1 MGRADHSVFHSR
13 RPGLSPRPTPVPPAA
28 SAPPSRVRKRT
39 SRLRAALL
47 PGVIRLIAALAGSV
61 SHGTALRLGRAAGS
75 LAWRLSG
82 RDRRRSLDHLA
93 LALPELSEAEHRRIA
108 RAGFQNQG
116 MNAAELLHLLRR
128 DADELRPKIAVEGWE
143 NVEAARATGRP
154 ILILTGHCGNWE
166 LIAIPLRHGGLP
178 PAAIARPADDPRI
191 QELIVAIR
199 RSLGTSTIA
208 RGTRGA
214 ARQILEV
221 LRSGGAIAMLID
233 QDTKVDGVWVPFFGR
248 PAFTP
253 VGPAEMALKQRMKVV
268 PSFIERRPDGGHLV
282 RFHPILDLPADPQEA
297 TAAMT
302 AAIEQQIRRR
312 PEQWVWWHKRWRR
325 QPTIER

>member
-1 MGRADHSVFHSR
+1 M
-13 RPGLSPRPTPVPPAA
+13 
-28 SAPPSRVRKRT
+28 
-39 SRLRAALL
+39 RAALL
-47 PGVIRLIAALAGSV
+47 PGLIRLLAALLGALPRRAALAF
-61 SHGTALRLGRAAGS
+61 GRAAGR
-75 LAWRLSG
+75 LGWRASG
-82 RDRRRSLDHLA
+82 RDRRRALDHLS
-93 LALPELSEAEHRRIA
+93 LALPDLSQAERHRIA
-108 RAGFQNQG
+108 RASFLHQG
-116 MNAAELLHLLRR
+116 MNVAELLHLLPR
-128 DADELRPKIAVEGWE
+128 DADGMLPHIEVQGWE
-143 NVEAARATGRP
+143 NVEAARTTRRP

-166 LIAIPLRHGGLP
+166 LIAVVLRHGGLP

-191 QELIVAIR
+191 QDLIVKIR
-199 RSLGTSTIA
+199 SRLGTTTIA

-253 VGPAEMALKQRMKVV
+253 VGPAELAIKQDMRVV

-282 RFHPILDLPADPQEA
+282 RFLPVLPLPNDPREA
-297 TAAMT
+297 TALMT
-302 AAIEQQIRRR
+302 AEIEKQVRRR

-325 QPTIER
+325 QPPE

>member
-1 MGRADHSVFHSR
+1 VPSSRGRR
-13 RPGLSPRPTPVPPAA
+13 
-28 SAPPSRVRKRT
+28 RT
-39 SRLRAALL
+39 SRLRASLL
-47 PGVIRLIAALAGSV
+47 PGLARLLAVLLGGVPRRAALAF
-61 SHGTALRLGRAAGS
+61 GRAVGR

-82 RDRRRSLDHLA
+82 RDRRRALDHLS
-93 LALPELSEAEHRRIA
+93 LALPELPEAERLRIG
-108 RAGFQNQG
+108 RASFLYQG

-128 DADELRPKIAVEGWE
+128 NADEILPHLEVQGWE
-143 NVEAARATGRP
+143 NVEAARATRRP
-154 ILILTGHCGNWE
+154 ILMLTGHCGNWE
-166 LIAIPLRHGGLP
+166 LIAVVMRHGGLP

-191 QELIVAIR
+191 QELIVRIR
-199 RSLGTSTIA
+199 RQLGTSTIA

-221 LRSGGAIAMLID
+221 LRSGGVIAMLID

-253 VGPAEMALKQRMKVV
+253 VGPAELAIKQDMRVV

-282 RFHPILDLPADPQEA
+282 RFLPVLPLPDNPRDA
-297 TAAMT
+297 TALMT
-302 AAIEQQIRRR
+302 AEIEKQIRRR

-325 QPTIER
+325 QPPEA

>member
-1 MGRADHSVFHSR
+1 MPSSSRAR
-13 RPGLSPRPTPVPPAA
+13 R
-28 SAPPSRVRKRT
+28 RT
-39 SRLRAALL
+39 SRLRAAIL
-47 PGVIRLIAALAGSV
+47 PGLVRLLALLFGAVPRRTALAF
-61 SHGTALRLGRAAGS
+61 GRAAGR
-75 LAWRLSG
+75 LGWRVSG
-82 RDRRRSLDHLA
+82 RDRRRALDHLA
-93 LALPELSEAEHRRIA
+93 LALPELSDAERHRIG
-108 RAGFQNQG
+108 RASFLYQG
-116 MNAAELLHLLRR
+116 MNAAELLHILRR
-128 DADELRPKIAVEGWE
+128 GSDRLLSDIEVQGWE
-143 NVEAARATGRP
+143 NVEAARATRRP

-166 LIAIPLRHGGLP
+166 LIAVPLSRGGLP

-191 QELIVAIR
+191 QDLIVSIR
-199 RSLGTSTIA
+199 RQLGTSTIA

-253 VGPAEMALKQRMKVV
+253 VGPAELAIKQDMRVV

-282 RFHPILDLPADPQEA
+282 RFLPVLPLPKDPQEA
-297 TAAMT
+297 TALMT
-302 AAIEQQIRRR
+302 AEIEKQVRHR

-325 QPTIER
+325 QPKS